1 MPVIPLR
8 TERLALRPF
17 TDIDADAVL
26 AIHQHEG
33 LRRFVPSAALEDLA
47 AVAERVDRYRRFDS
61 HPVHGM
67 VAVERLADGV
77 VVGMILLK
85 PIPVSAG
92 VDLDD
97 VEIGWR
103 GHPEHS
109 GQGYMAEAA
118 RAALDHALASGLRR
132 VVAVTD
138 PDNHASQ
145 AVCRRIGMADRGTTG
160 DYYDEPRLHF
170 FVADGLQT
178 DR

>member
-17 TDIDADAVL
+17 TDTDADAVL
-26 AIHQHEG
+26 AIHRHEG
-33 LRRFVPSAALEDLA
+33 LRRFVPSAVLEDLA
-47 AVAERVDRYRRFDS
+47 TVAERLDRYRTFDS

-85 PIPVSAG
+85 PIPASAG

-103 GHPEHS
+103 GHPGHS
-109 GQGYMAEAA
+109 GQGYMTEAA
-118 RAALDHALASGLRR
+118 RAALDHALASGLPR

-138 PDNHASQ
+138 PDNLASQ
-145 AVCRRIGMADRGTTG
+145 AVCRRIGMEDRGTTN
-160 DYYDEPRLHF
+160 DYYDEPGLRF
-170 FVADGLQT
+170 FVADGVG
-178 DR
+178 D